1 MSKILNVLFCVV
13 IASLLYSSL
22 LFAQAFGEYGRAVGS
37 LPHGRGVTGPG
48 LSEGGGQRQ
57 GNSGGVGEISGRA
70 LPGRLVVAAK
80 SASLFPRQDD
90 ESEKIAQLTEGE
102 HLVPL
107 VESEGGVRW
116 YMVRTEKGLV
126 GWVKSGDVKQ
136 EKSKR

>member
-1 MSKILNVLFCVV
+1 MKSGLIAVTVV
-13 IASLLYSSL
+13 SVQIACASWV
-22 LFAQAFGEYGRAVGS
+22 FGQGFGEYGRAVGS
-37 LPHGRGVTGPG
+37 LPHGRGITGPG
-48 LSEGGGQRQ
+48 LSGGGSQRQ
-57 GNSGGVGEISGRA
+57 GSSGGVGEISGRA

-102 HLVPL
+102 HLIPL
-107 VESEGGVRW
+107 VESEGSVRW

-136 EKSKR
+136 EKSQR

>member
-1 MSKILNVLFCVV
+1 
-13 IASLLYSSL
+13 
-22 LFAQAFGEYGRAVGS
+22 
-37 LPHGRGVTGPG
+37 
-48 LSEGGGQRQ
+48 
-57 GNSGGVGEISGRA
+57 
-70 LPGRLVVAAK
+70 LVVAAK

-102 HLVPL
+102 HLIPL
-107 VESEGGVRW
+107 VESEGSVRW